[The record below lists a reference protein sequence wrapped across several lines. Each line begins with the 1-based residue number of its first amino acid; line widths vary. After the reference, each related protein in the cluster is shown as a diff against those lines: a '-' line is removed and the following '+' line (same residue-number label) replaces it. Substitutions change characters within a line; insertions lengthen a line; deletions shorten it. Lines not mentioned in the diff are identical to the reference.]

1 MSRSEC
7 CISAKVVDRLKEGEC
22 VFYFVFKHEI
32 KHSDVHIS
40 DCKENNEPFASI
52 KEKVGFSAATA
63 SFLFG
68 HDCDN
73 LICCE

>member
-1 MSRSEC
+1 M
-7 CISAKVVDRLKEGEC
+7 VDRLKEGEC

-52 KEKVGFSAATA
+52 KEKVGF
-63 SFLFG
+63 F
-68 HDCDN
+68 
-73 LICCE
+73 CCHRFFFYLDTIAII